1 MITQAYVQAGDVT
14 NQAVAALKARIA
26 AAIDNNPAPG
36 VGTVLDRVKFWLQL
50 PKDTMFPKMLD
61 ADCDPRSQRVGTAL
75 SAPAAR
81 YDSPSLSAA
90 QDITATWAGISN
102 MLHNNRAVTVKG
114 PTDHVGGELSLF
126 RQDNSAG
133 FHVIVF
139 LATGNDGG
147 AGGRPYFLAFD
158 PDVSA
163 TDAARKAWVTRPTVG
178 DTVTKVSTLTEA
190 AAIAQIKLML
200 LGNDPNSFGPL
211 IRKYYVDT
219 TAVFPPILHAV

>member
-1 MITQAYVQAGDVT
+1 MG
-14 NQAVAALKARIA
+14 LKARIA

-36 VGTVLDRVKFWLQL
+36 VGTVLDRLEFWLQL
-50 PKDTMFPKMLD
+50 PKDTTFPKMLD
-61 ADCDPRSQRVGTAL
+61 ADCDPRSQRMGTAL

-133 FHVIVF
+133 FHVILF
-139 LATGNDGG
+139 LGDPGRTPGRTGGHLHRRRCRWER
-147 AGGRPYFLAFD
+147 AGCGP
-158 PDVSA
+158 
-163 TDAARKAWVTRPTVG
+163 KGVG
-178 DTVTKVSTLTEA
+178 DPA
-190 AAIAQIKLML
+190 
-200 LGNDPNSFGPL
+200 ND
-211 IRKYYVDT
+211 R
-219 TAVFPPILHAV
+219 